1 MGGSGGN
8 MGSLAMD
15 MDGMMKKMMADM
27 SMGGP
32 GTGMQGMTGM
42 AEMPSLASKMG
53 ATDMGKVCRYDIIA
67 SWS

>member
-1 MGGSGGN
+1 MSGGN

-32 GTGMQGMTGM
+32 GSGMGGMG
-42 AEMPSLASKMG
+42 ADMPSLASRMG
-53 ATDMGKVCRYDIIA
+53 MDTDMGKVRYKR
-67 SWS
+67 

>member
-1 MGGSGGN
+1 MSGGN

-32 GTGMQGMTGM
+32 GSGMGGMSD
-42 AEMPSLASKMG
+42 MPSLASRMG
-53 ATDMGKVCRYDIIA
+53 MDTDMGKVRYKR
-67 SWS
+67 SKLL

>member
-1 MGGSGGN
+1 MSGGN

-32 GTGMQGMTGM
+32 GSGGMGGMSD
-42 AEMPSLASKMG
+42 MPSLASRMG
-53 ATDMGKVCRYDIIA
+53 MDTDMGKVRQKK
-67 SWS
+67 

>member
-1 MGGSGGN
+1 MSGGN

-32 GTGMQGMTGM
+32 GAGMTGM

-53 ATDMGKVCRYDIIA
+53 ATDMGKVRRYVQR
-67 SWS
+67 WQKRNVNCC

>member
-1 MGGSGGN
+1 MSGGN

-32 GTGMQGMTGM
+32 GSGMGGMSD
-42 AEMPSLASKMG
+42 MPSLASRMG
-53 ATDMGKVCRYDIIA
+53 MDTDMGKVRHDIRDENCF
-67 SWS
+67 S

>member
-1 MGGSGGN
+1 

-32 GTGMQGMTGM
+32 GSGMGGMSD
-42 AEMPSLASKMG
+42 MPSLASRMG
-53 ATDMGKVCRYDIIA
+53 MDTDMGKVRHKR
-67 SWS
+67 